1 MVFVTGVSVSATAIV
16 FFSFFFLFFLM
27 DTVGRVYVKMR
38 QRTWLA
44 GDGFSDYGLW

>member
-1 MVFVTGVSVSATAIV
+1 MVFVAGVSVSATAIV
-16 FFSFFFLFFLM
+16 FCFFLM

-44 GDGFSDYGLW
+44 GDRFSDYGLW